1 MARHSQDETRRRAQ
15 GQADEPA
22 PERAGGPGGT
32 DSSSPPARQT
42 EAFRVRLPPLRQ
54 GEPPFEGPLDLILHL
69 VKEHEVDLF
78 DIPIAA
84 ITESYLATLQALR
97 QLDIDVAGEFLHMA
111 AQLLLMKSKLLLPR
125 TEVAEDAAPED
136 SGVDPRAELVRR
148 LLEYQ
153 KYRAAAEELGSR
165 DILDRTVFTRRARA
179 ERPAAPEGPE
189 GLADVSVFKLIE
201 ALDRALEN
209 ARPELVSEV
218 VTDRLTIN
226 DAISR
231 VAEVLRLQRRAT
243 FDELLAGPSEHR
255 NTRAAVLA
263 TFLAILEMAK
273 LRLIRIFQA
282 AMDEAGPGAEII
294 VEARDTLGDD
304 VPQDQEDYR

>member
-1 MARHSQDETRRRAQ
+1 MRA
-15 GQADEPA
+15 AA
-22 PERAGGPGGT
+22 VI
-32 DSSSPPARQT
+32 
-42 EAFRVRLPPLRQ
+42 FRVRLPPLKP

-78 DIPIAA
+78 DIPIAQ
-84 ITESYLATLQALR
+84 ITESYLEALKELR
-97 QLDIDVAGEFLHMA
+97 KLDIDVAGEFLHMA

-125 TEVAEDAAPED
+125 TEVAEDAPAED
-136 SGVDPRAELVRR
+136 AGVDPRAELVRR

-165 DILDRTVFTRRARA
+165 DILDRTVFTRRVRM
-179 ERPAAPEGPE
+179 ERPVAPDGPE

-201 ALDRALEN
+201 ALDRALQH
-209 ARPELVSEV
+209 AKPEVVREV
-218 VTDRLTIN
+218 VTDRLSIT

-231 VAEVLRLQRRAT
+231 VADVLRLHRRVT
-243 FDELLAGPSEHR
+243 FEELLAGPEERRH
-255 NTRAAVLA
+255 TRANVLT

-282 AMDEAGPGAEII
+282 ALDEAGPGAEII

-304 VPQDQEDYR
+304 VPTPGPQEDYR

>member
-1 MARHSQDETRRRAQ
+1 MARHGTSQDPSGASLDASPE
-15 GQADEPA
+15 ADESA
-22 PERAGGPGGT
+22 RAT
-32 DSSSPPARQT
+32 A
-42 EAFRVRLPPLRQ
+42 EAFRVRLPPLKP

-84 ITESYLATLQALR
+84 ITESYLATLKALQ

-125 TEVAEDAAPED
+125 TEVAEDAPAED
-136 SGVDPRAELVRR
+136 AGVDPRAELVRR

-153 KYRAAAEELGSR
+153 KYRAAGEELGSR
-165 DILDRTVFTRRARA
+165 DILDRTVFTRRVRV
-179 ERPAAPEGPE
+179 ERPASPDGPE

-201 ALDRALEN
+201 ALDRAL
-209 ARPELVSEV
+209 AHAKPETVREV
-218 VTDRLTIN
+218 VTDRLSIT

-231 VAEVLRLQRRAT
+231 VADVLRLQRRAT
-243 FDELLAGPSEHR
+243 FEDLLAGPTEHR
-255 NTRAAVLA
+255 NTRANVLT

-273 LRLIRIFQA
+273 LRLIRIYQA
-282 AMDEAGPGAEII
+282 ALDEAGPGAEII

-304 VPQDQEDYR
+304 VPVPSGAQEDYR